1 MSAAPLLAALF
12 ARGFPG
18 LAVRDL
24 GLPAG
29 RLLPWLPGVR
39 AGVADAAALPAAER
53 ALLARFRQRG
63 RPLLG
68 LDPVVDAAPDAA
80 WDAAADRLAC
90 QGACGASHDATLTL
104 LHGGLREAP
113 LPPGLSR
120 IMLLVGSPA
129 QAEPHDLLVPEARL
143 AETLERLRDAAA
155 GLAGEGW
162 RIGGRLVSPRLA
174 SLGVL
179 APGFGG
185 HASLPAEGLPH
196 DLPAAVRRSG
206 VDRGGIDLGGI
217 GRLRL
222 LLGALPAGPWRLRL
236 GFGGAEPGAVA
247 LFVDG
252 GRQPVRVERD
262 GWLAAT
268 IESGHDRALVLGLAW
283 PVGGAPDGLHL
294 ATVEVTA

>member
-39 AGVADAAALPAAER
+39 AGVADAAALPVAER
-53 ALLARFRQRG
+53 ALLARFRQQG

-68 LDPVVDAAPDAA
+68 LDPVADAAPDDI
-80 WDAAADRLAC
+80 WDAAVDRLAC
-90 QGACGASHDATLTL
+90 QGAYGASHDATLTL

-143 AETLERLRDAAA
+143 AETLERLHGAAA

-196 DLPAAVRRSG
+196 DLPAG
-206 VDRGGIDLGGI
+206 MGLGGVA
-217 GRLRL
+217 RMRL

-236 GFGGAEPGAVA
+236 GFGGAEPGSAA

-268 IESGHDRALVLGLAW
+268 IESGHGRALVLGLAW
-283 PVGGAPDGLHL
+283 PGSGAPAGLHL
-294 ATVEVTA
+294 ATVVVAA

>member
-1 MSAAPLLAALF
+1 
-12 ARGFPG
+12 
-18 LAVRDL
+18 
-24 GLPAG
+24 
-29 RLLPWLPGVR
+29 
-39 AGVADAAALPAAER
+39 
-53 ALLARFRQRG
+53 
-63 RPLLG
+63 
-68 LDPVVDAAPDAA
+68 
-80 WDAAADRLAC
+80 
-90 QGACGASHDATLTL
+90 
-104 LHGGLREAP
+104 
-113 LPPGLSR
+113 
-120 IMLLVGSPA
+120 MLLVGSPA

-196 DLPAAVRRSG
+196 DLPAAVRP
-206 VDRGGIDLGGI
+206 GGIDLGGVA
-217 GRLRL
+217 RLRL

-236 GFGGAEPGAVA
+236 GFGGAEPGAAA

-252 GRQPVRVERD
+252 GRQPVRVARD
-262 GWLAAT
+262 GWLGAS

-283 PVGGAPDGLHL
+283 PGGGAPAGLHL
-294 ATVEVTA
+294 ATVEVAA